1 MDYQFIKSHRILE
14 KALIKYWLKTQKGE
28 YNSKSLRNYFELCY
42 KIKAGLY
49 SYGWSNPNLN
59 FGGGLITIGNY
70 CSIAS
75 KVVRLGA
82 NHPIK
87 MLSMHPYFYNP
98 ALGFGVRDVERNG
111 LNIGHGVWIGY
122 NVLILPGCTSIGNG
136 AVIGAGA
143 IVTHDVEP
151 YSIVGGN
158 PASKIKMRFEEGFI
172 EMIEKTQWWNYSPEK
187 LIKYYDKFLDIQ
199 ALYNEWITN

>member
-1 MDYQFIKSHRILE
+1 
-14 KALIKYWLKTQKGE
+14 
-28 YNSKSLRNYFELCY
+28 
-42 KIKAGLY
+42 
-49 SYGWSNPNLN
+49 
-59 FGGGLITIGNY
+59 
-70 CSIAS
+70 
-75 KVVRLGA
+75 
-82 NHPIK
+82 
-87 MLSMHPYFYNP
+87 MHPYFYNP

-143 IVTHDVEP
+143 IVTHDVES